1 MAHKSKSP
9 AKPMILGLIVLNRVS
24 TLGSI
29 EDLSMGL
36 ITQPLN
42 IGFTP
47 DSFSIFTLT
56 PTNPGFP
63 VCSEITVRVEEK
75 KSGGILLISLNMPWT
90 SLNTSQKTNLQ
101 RISSPLMIFFQ
112 R

>member
-29 EDLSMGL
+29 EDLSMGVM
-36 ITQPLN
+36 TQPFN

-47 DSFSIFTLT
+47 DNFSIFTFI
-56 PTNPGFP
+56 PTKPGFP
-63 VCSEITVRVEEK
+63 VCSEITVKVEEK
-75 KSGGILLISLNMPWT
+75 KSGGILLMLLNISWT
-90 SLNTSQKTNLQ
+90 S
-101 RISSPLMIFFQ
+101 
-112 R
+112 